1 MSTNNIFYRL
11 ISKMIQ
17 TKTIINHPFKTLIEY
32 LKFNSLSSLDD
43 IDICD
48 LYFAL
53 MDNYYSHLRKSVS
66 KKELEKRKE
75 IKDQN
80 NIYLQ
85 IALMDPKI
93 FDDDE
98 IFDFE
103 IGSLLED
110 YKNDYR
116 DHSPL
121 IFIDEKKDECFK
133 NRYKK
138 ILNLIKKIN
147 DIIENKCEY

>member
-1 MSTNNIFYRL
+1 MSSNIILYKL

-17 TKTIINHPFKTLIEY
+17 TKTIINHPFKTLIDY
-32 LKFNSLSSLDD
+32 LITNSLSILDD
-43 IDICD
+43 INICD

-53 MDNYYSHLRKSVS
+53 MDHYYSHLGKSVS

-98 IFDFE
+98 IFNFE

-110 YKNDYR
+110 YKNEYR
-116 DHSPL
+116 SHCPL
-121 IFIDEKKDECFK
+121 IFIDEKEDEYFK

-138 ILNLIKKIN
+138 ILDLIRNIYN
-147 DIIENKCEY
+147 IIES